1 MDFSMSPK
9 GADYLTRVKAFMDEH
24 VFPNEQRYFDEMAAS
39 GDPNH
44 HPDVVEELKAK
55 AKAQGLWNMFLPDEE
70 DGAGLS
76 VTEYAPIAEETGRV
90 LWFAPEVF
98 NCAAPD
104 TGNME
109 ILHMFGTP
117 EQKERWLHPLLEGE
131 IRSAFSMTEPD
142 IASSDARNIRSRIK
156 PDGDEYVVSGRKWY
170 SSGFSGKRCAFT
182 IFMGVTNPD
191 ADPYHR
197 QSMIIVPKD
206 ATGVEIEKEIEVFG
220 YHDRSGHPQV
230 AFHDVRVPAGN
241 LLGDEGS
248 GFAIAQARLGPGRI
262 HHCMRAIGMAERAFD
277 MMCSRALARETF
289 GKTVADHDTVREVIA
304 EARMKIEQARLL
316 TLKTA
321 WLIDT
326 QGVKGARIEI
336 SAIKVAVPRMAQWV
350 IDQAIQLFG
359 GAGFTQ
365 DFPLAAMYA
374 QARTLRMADGPDAV
388 HLRTLA
394 RREIRRYEAGFI
406 PEPWPHEGT

>member
-1 MDFSMSPK
+1 MRASWKVARPEASIWP
-9 GADYLTRVKAFMDEH
+9 APVKET
-24 VFPNEQRYFDEMAAS
+24 S
-39 GDPNH
+39 S
-44 HPDVVEELKAK
+44 
-55 AKAQGLWNMFLPDEE
+55 
-70 DGAGLS
+70 S
-76 VTEYAPIAEETGRV
+76 VTSRPRSSMLPAPEKSTSSSLPENPSTTTRPAPIT
-90 LWFAPEVF
+90 
-98 NCAAPD
+98 
-104 TGNME
+104 
-109 ILHMFGTP
+109 
-117 EQKERWLHPLLEGE
+117 
-131 IRSAFSMTEPD
+131 
-142 IASSDARNIRSRIK
+142 SSSRRSRTVTMYSK
-156 PDGDEYVVSGRKWY
+156 PSEGNGMIPSSISITRRSPSVYVWMRSRRLSSPRTVSPSRFP
-170 SSGFSGKRCAFT
+170 S
-182 IFMGVTNPD
+182 
-191 ADPYHR
+191 
-197 QSMIIVPKD
+197 SMIIVPKD